1 MHSWRARNLQI
12 STAELSEN
20 CKGNASIGSGFSVLQ
35 SREVSFR
42 WGIVIPEFTA
52 GKSSKMVRS
61 KPARPCMICKGC
73 FAGDISYSHLT
84 NLKRSDPDRKVP
96 DQGQS
101 WSMPYAVLVDR
112 SFDSMPVGES
122 QHSQTGVVRV
132 AKTQCQSVWSGR
144 GDTTVIRC
152 SAIN

>member
-52 GKSSKMVRS
+52 GKSSKMV
-61 KPARPCMICKGC
+61 KGC